1 MRNIHP
7 GTCYR
12 CGEQVYPGTGHF
24 EKVSKVQRK
33 KWPDLGLRTA
43 WLLQHAYC
51 AIKYRGTDTH
61 YQIKPALPSEG
72 DLRDSE

>member
-12 CGEQVYPGTGHF
+12 CGEQVYPGAGLL
-24 EKVSKVQRK
+24 EKVSKQRTRRRFLTHE
-33 KWPDLGLRTA
+33 D
-43 WLLQHAYC
+43 C

-61 YQIKPALPSEG
+61 YQFNPAPPSEG